1 MGKHVNGFS
10 YFIVNKYIFI
20 ILFLLAGKLYGFSHM
35 PYPDGDVNVIIKII
49 NLVSILMLM
58 V

>member
-10 YFIVNKYIFI
+10 YLMVNKYIFI
-20 ILFLLAGKLYGFSHM
+20 ILFVLAGKLYGFSHM
-35 PYPDGDVNVIIKII
+35 PYPDGDVNVIII
-49 NLVSILMLM
+49 NLISILILM